1 DTTMSLKSVDMQIAV
16 HKNTD
21 AAHFQ
26 KQLQD
31 KPGADQAVLASGQL
45 KNEII
50 KRRRSEGTTKTEQGN
65 IDSSPDENKKKGT
78 ALSEHKTSTHLEKD
92 VLKAA
97 EHPYKGHRLDLSL

>member
-1 DTTMSLKSVDMQIAV
+1 MSLKSIDMQFAV

-21 AAHFQ
+21 AAKLQ
-26 KQLQD
+26 KQIQD
-31 KPGADQAVLASGQL
+31 KPGTDQAVLASGL
-45 KNEII
+45 IKNEII

-65 IDSSPDENKKKGT
+65 IDSAPEENSNTG
-78 ALSEHKTSTHLEKD
+78 ALLSDRNPKIHQSD

>member
-1 DTTMSLKSVDMQIAV
+1 MSIKSIDMQFAV

-21 AAHFQ
+21 AAQLQ

-31 KPGADQAVLASGQL
+31 KPGADQAILASGL
-45 KNEII
+45 IKNEAI

-65 IDSSPDENKKKGT
+65 IDSSPDDENKNKET
-78 ALSEHKTSTHLEKD
+78 ALSEHKTGTQLEKD
-92 VLKAA
+92 GLKEA